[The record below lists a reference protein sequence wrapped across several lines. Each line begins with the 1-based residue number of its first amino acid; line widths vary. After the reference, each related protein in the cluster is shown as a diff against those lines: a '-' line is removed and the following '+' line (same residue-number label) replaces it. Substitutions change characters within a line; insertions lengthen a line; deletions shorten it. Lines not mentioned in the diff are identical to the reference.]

1 MSHAGDAYTG
11 QNGVNAVKTQ
21 TKPLPKTLLLTNCK
35 HFIENAFLI

>member
-21 TKPLPKTLLLTNCK
+21 TNPKTLLQTNCK